1 MEGLMERDDLVL
13 VLVRRYG
20 LSDFAGELEGCFIG
34 FGAAVADEGSRCGGE
49 AAGRV
54 GELDELFGE
63 EAGVGVVVEIGC
75 MDQLPSLFVRSLV
88 FELFMYGL

>member
-1 MEGLMERDDLVL
+1 MEGLMERDDFVL
-13 VLVRRYG
+13 VLVGRFG
-20 LSDFAGELEGCFIG
+20 LSDFASEFEGCFIG

-63 EAGVGVVVEIGC
+63 EAGVGIVVEIGG
-75 MDQLPSLFVRSLV
+75 MDQLPSLFLRLLV
-88 FELFMYGL
+88 FEISMYGL